1 MTTSIAS
8 AYFSLGEED
17 RSEVLELGRERTGR
31 PAHLLEKDSA
41 TSRFFADRPGHPR
54 GKAGTEPHQR
64 LPFRG
69 WQCSR
74 QGRQRHARVRWSYP
88 GQRSNGGAGLA
99 VAKRQHPARGVLDG
113 HFVAAQPELAAA
125 PLCQIDLADRHL
137 LCEAERICGICAV
150 RRHCLNTLR
159 GQGLHDLLRSRPAST
174 AVRVIASFGWLCASR
189 RATQEVARYAPRYRG
204 SGAGRAI
211 RSVETDVGCEVGSF
225 TLAFPPTSSTMGKVS
240 FYGEPHG

>member
-1 MTTSIAS
+1 
-8 AYFSLGEED
+8 
-17 RSEVLELGRERTGR
+17 
-31 PAHLLEKDSA
+31 
-41 TSRFFADRPGHPR
+41 
-54 GKAGTEPHQR
+54 
-64 LPFRG
+64 
-69 WQCSR
+69 
-74 QGRQRHARVRWSYP
+74 
-88 GQRSNGGAGLA
+88 
-99 VAKRQHPARGVLDG
+99 
-113 HFVAAQPELAAA
+113 
-125 PLCQIDLADRHL
+125 
-137 LCEAERICGICAV
+137 V